1 MNFRKAILQDS
12 LVYGITRYAALLVS
26 VFLTPLYTR
35 LLSKESYAILDIFGT
50 WNSFLV
56 IVFSLGLTSVTAR
69 LYFENKGNEHKR
81 KQTTANILV
90 LILLSFG
97 VLLVFGALGQ
107 YWYLN
112 NVVGV
117 NSTLTR
123 NMFWFFL
130 MVCGLTIVYTF
141 ICAMLQATFQKYQF
155 AMVQL
160 ANLFF
165 LSSLG
170 FGLVYFGGYDVL
182 GFAAASVTGLFFSSV
197 LGFWFLRGEI
207 DFSKADLREAP
218 AIVSFSIHFVFAMAI
233 TAAADVL
240 DRWIL
245 MKYCGLEQIGIYSIG
260 LRIGIMGRLFTQAFS
275 TSWTNYTLSVVGK
288 SGAKIVHEGIHPIY
302 ALAGSWLIGCVLLGR
317 NELLYIFAPSY
328 MDAFHVMGILL
339 ISYLVFDSNCV
350 YTIGVAISKKSQ
362 YLPLHMGISQL
373 IRVGL
378 AFALVPVVGIVG
390 AAIAALVGN
399 ILWMAFQ
406 YWLSQ
411 REYPLRFEKKYFVI
425 GLGLLAGS
433 LLLSQFLDGSRTE
446 PAWDWIS
453 LGIKVLFILGT
464 GVPLGLYLYRYG
476 KGIEATLKDYEH

>member
-35 LLSKESYAILDIFGT
+35 MLSKKSYAILDIFTT

-56 IVFSLGLTSVTAR
+56 IVFSLGLTNVTAR
-69 LYFENKGNEHKR
+69 LYFEHKNDLAKR
-81 KQTTANILV
+81 TKTTATILL
-90 LILLSFG
+90 LILMS
-97 VLLVFGALGQ
+97 FGALLLIGGFGRH
-107 YWYLN
+107 WYLN
-112 NVVGV
+112 NIVAE
-117 NSTLTR
+117 NSALSQG
-123 NMFWFFL
+123 MVWFYL
-130 MVCGLTIVYTF
+130 GVCGLTIVYSF
-141 ICAMLQATFQKYQF
+141 VCAMLQATFQKYRF

-170 FGLVYFGGYDVL
+170 FGLVYFGGCDVL
-182 GFAAASVTGLFFSSV
+182 GFAAASVTGLFFSSM

-207 DFSKADLREAP
+207 DLSKADLKEAP

-328 MDAFHVMGILL
+328 MEAFHVMGILL

-362 YLPLHMGISQL
+362 YLPLHMGTAQL

-378 AFALVPVVGIVG
+378 AFALVPVIGIVG

-399 ILWMAFQ
+399 ILWMSFQ

-425 GLGLLAGS
+425 GLVLLAS
-433 LLLSQFLDGSRTE
+433 ALLLSQLLDGSRTE
-446 PAWDWIS
+446 PAWDWLS
-453 LGIKVLFILGT
+453 LGVKMLFILCT